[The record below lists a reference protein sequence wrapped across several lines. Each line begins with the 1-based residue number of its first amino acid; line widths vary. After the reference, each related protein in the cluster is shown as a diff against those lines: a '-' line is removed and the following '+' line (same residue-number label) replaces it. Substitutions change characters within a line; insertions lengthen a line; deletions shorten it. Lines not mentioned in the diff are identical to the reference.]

1 MALIEKIRSKG
12 TLIVIVIGISL
23 LLFLIGANPEMV
35 FGGGAP
41 DAGEVAGQTIS
52 NGEWIKAVEERKP
65 LFNYSG
71 NDQSLINDTWNQLVE
86 DKMYADEFEATGI
99 QVTEEALDAIMFG
112 KYISPYV
119 NTTIYQ
125 GQATDTM
132 KTQMRANFDGMEDER
147 SGPWRK
153 LITKKRQKE
162 VYDNM
167 VKKGAY
173 ANKLDG
179 KWSFK
184 MTNDRAAIDYVV
196 KLYSEIPDSTITVND
211 DDVRAYY
218 NKHKNEREYRN
229 AEESR
234 TLDYISFPVVA
245 SAEDSADIRNQIN
258 ILMPQFRTAKTDSAF
273 AIANAATPANAVS
286 RYTAGTLMEPFNS
299 QILSDSI
306 GKVVGPY
313 IEGTSLKIA
322 KVIKRGSEVDSVQA
336 RHILIKD
343 PSPAGKAKADSIK
356 NVIAASKNFEAMAAM
371 FGTDGTKDKGGDLGM
386 FGRGA
391 MVKPF
396 EEACFSG
403 AVGVLQVVNTN
414 FGWHVVEVTKKGAPK
429 SYSEIAVIDRM
440 FEPSPKTVKSAY
452 TSAKDFTLNNSD
464 SIAFRTAAGHLNGG
478 TRIVSAKG
486 IRINATSI
494 SGLNNAGN
502 LVNWAYAAE
511 LGEVSQPELIEN
523 QYIIAVLK
531 EVKEKGVPSFENVA
545 EVMRKKVLN
554 EKKAESIKSNL
565 TDGTL
570 EERAARIG
578 AEVKK
583 GENITMSSR
592 NIPGSGASLAENELI
607 GTIFGLATGATSS
620 VIVGESGVYVFR
632 RSADV
637 APGTTTDDY
646 LSNQTSTT
654 QTIQS
659 RILNGINNAFKEAAE
674 IEDNRYK
681 RD

>member
-41 DAGEVAGQTIS
+41 DAGEIAGQTIT
-52 NGEWIKAVEERKP
+52 NGEWIKAVEARKP
-65 LFNYSG
+65 LFNYAG
-71 NDQSLINDTWNQLVE
+71 NDQSLINDTWNQIVE
-86 DKMYADEFEATGI
+86 DKIYSDEYEATGI
-99 QVTEEALDAIMFG
+99 QVTEEQLESIMFG
-112 KYISPYV
+112 AVLSPFV
-119 NTTIYQ
+119 KSTIYN
-125 GQATDTM
+125 GQDTDTL
-132 KTQMRANFDGMEDER
+132 KTQMRANFDGMEDAR
-147 SGPWRK
+147 SSEWRK

-162 VYDNM
+162 VYDAM
-167 VKKGAY
+167 IKKSAY

-179 KWSFK
+179 KWAFK
-184 MTNDRAAIDYVV
+184 IQNDRVSIDYVG
-196 KLYSEIPDSTITVND
+196 KLYAEIPDSTITVSE

-218 NKHKNEREYRN
+218 NKHKHEREYRN
-229 AEESR
+229 VDESR

-245 SAEDSADIRNQIN
+245 SAEDSSDVRNQISTL
-258 ILMPQFRTAKTDSAF
+258 IPQFLSSKTDSAF
-273 AIANAATPANAVS
+273 AMANANTPSAAVM
-286 RYTAGTLMEPFNS
+286 RYTQGSLLEPFNS
-299 QILSDSI
+299 QLLNDSM

-313 IEGTSLKIA
+313 VEGNSLKIA
-322 KVIKRGSEVDSVQA
+322 KVTKRGSEVDSVQA

-356 NVIAASKNFEAMAAM
+356 NVIAASKNFEAMAAQ

-396 EEACFSG
+396 EDACFSG

-414 FGWHVVEVTKKGAPK
+414 FGWHVVEVTKKGASK
-429 SYSEIAVIDRM
+429 SYSQIAVIDRI
-440 FEPSPKTVKSAY
+440 FEASPKTMKNAY
-452 TSAKDFTLNNSD
+452 GSAKDFTLNNSD
-464 SIAFRTAAGHLNGG
+464 SIAFRTAAAQLNGG
-478 TRIVSAKG
+478 TRIVTAKG
-486 IRINATSI
+486 VKINATSI
-494 SGLNNAGN
+494 SGLNNAGG

-554 EKKAESIKSNL
+554 EKKAESIKGNL
-565 TDGTL
+565 VEGTL

-578 AEVKK
+578 VEMKTAENV
-583 GENITMSSR
+583 TMASR
-592 NIPGSGASLAENELI
+592 NISGSGATLAENELM
-607 GTIFGLATGATSS
+607 GAIFGLNTGYTSAP
-620 VIVGESGVYVFR
+620 IVGESGVYVFR
-632 RSADV
+632 RNADIAV
-637 APGTTTDDY
+637 GTSTDDY
-646 LSNQTSTT
+646 LSNQTGITT
-654 QTIQS
+654 SMQG
-659 RILNGINNAFKEAAE
+659 RILNSVNNAYREAAA
-674 IEDNRYK
+674 IEDNRYS